1 MEALE
6 LNAMA
11 NLLARRE
18 LLATFLGAPFL
29 AASGCSR
36 NPHVLPP
43 AGEIIGA
50 SAKIGHRLRDG
61 LKPVPAADRWERAGV
76 VIVGAGIAGMSAA
89 WRLVRAGYD
98 DFVILELE
106 LQPGGT
112 SRSDRTGAFAY
123 PWGAHYLPVP
133 FQENRA
139 MVTLLDEMGFLEGR
153 DEYGEPIVGEQFL
166 SRDPQERVFFE
177 GLWHEGLYL
186 HEDAQPQDLRQWADF
201 QAEIQR
207 WVAWRDARGRR
218 AFVVPVAAC
227 SDDAIVTQFDRQT
240 MADWMAQRGFDSPR
254 LRWLVDY
261 ACRDDYG
268 LTVEQ
273 TSAWAGLFYFVS
285 RLRTPGAE
293 AQPLMTWPEGN
304 GRLVTHLYNRARARV
319 RLGLAV
325 SEVIPANAAPGSG
338 VDVIAV
344 DHAGVPAAGFHARQV
359 VFAAPHFLAPH
370 LIREFRDVRGK
381 AAAEFEYGS
390 WMVAN
395 LFLTNRPANRG
406 FHPAWD
412 NVFYDSPSLG
422 YVNAT
427 HQRGP
432 EFGPTVWTYYYPLCD
447 DNPRAAREKLLAHG
461 WREWAEV
468 TLSDLERAH
477 PDLRPL
483 VERLDVMR
491 WGHAMIRPR
500 PGFVWG
506 SARRDEARAFR
517 GVHFAHSDLSGIAL
531 FEEAFYHGLR
541 AAEEILTE
549 RGVPF
554 EPMV

>member
-1 MEALE
+1 MS
-6 LNAMA
+6 

-18 LLATFLGAPFL
+18 LLASFLGAPFL
-29 AASGCSR
+29 AAAGCSR
-36 NPHVLPP
+36 NAPVLPP

-50 SAKIGHRLRDG
+50 SASLGHRLRDG
-61 LKPVPAADRWERAGV
+61 LKPVPAADRWQNAGI
-76 VIVGAGIAGMSAA
+76 VIVGTGIAGLSAA
-89 WRLVRAGYD
+89 WRLLRAGVE
-98 DFVILELE
+98 DFVVLELE
-106 LQPGGT
+106 PQPGGT
-112 SRSDRTGAFAY
+112 SRSDRRGAFAY

-139 MVTLLDEMGFLEGR
+139 MVTLLGEMGFLEGR
-153 DEYGEPIVGEQFL
+153 DDEGEPIVGEQFL

-177 GLWHEGLYL
+177 GRWHEGLYL
-186 HEDAQPQDLRQWADF
+186 HEGAEPADDRQWAEF
-201 QAEIQR
+201 QAQIER
-207 WVAWRDARGRR
+207 WAAWRDAHGRR

-227 SDDAIVTQFDRQT
+227 SDDAEVTPFDRQS
-240 MADWMAQRGFDSPR
+240 MADWLAQRGFDSPR

-268 LTVEQ
+268 LTIEQ

-285 RLRTPGAE
+285 RVRKPRAE

-304 GRLVTHLYNRARARV
+304 GRLVAHFYSKASARV
-319 RLGLAV
+319 KLGLAV
-325 SEVIPANAAPGSG
+325 SEVIPTDDGSGG
-338 VDVIAV
+338 VDVVAIDSAGKPAV
-344 DHAGVPAAGFHARQV
+344 GFHARQV
-359 VFAAPHFLAPH
+359 IFAAPHFLAPY
-370 LIREFRDVRGK
+370 LIRSFRDERGES
-381 AAAEFEYGS
+381 AAEFQYGS

-395 LFLTNRPANRG
+395 LFLKNRPANRG

-412 NVFYDSPSLG
+412 NVLYDSPSLG
-422 YVNAT
+422 YVAAT

-447 DNPRAAREKLLAHG
+447 DNPRAARERLLAQD
-461 WREWAEV
+461 WSQWAEV

-500 PGFVWG
+500 PGFIWG
-506 SARRDEARAFR
+506 AARRDEARAFR
-517 GVHFAHSDLSGIAL
+517 GVHFAHSDLSGVAL

-541 AAEEILTE
+541 AAEEVLTE
-549 RGVPF
+549 RGINF
-554 EPMV
+554 EPLV

>member
-1 MEALE
+1 MTH
-6 LNAMA
+6 
-11 NLLARRE
+11 LARRE
-18 LLATFLGAPFL
+18 LLAAFLGAPFL
-29 AASGCSR
+29 AAAGCSR
-36 NPHVLPP
+36 DAHALPP

-50 SAKIGHRLRDG
+50 SASLGHRLRDG
-61 LKPVPAADRWERAGV
+61 LKPVPTADQWQQTGI
-76 VIVGAGIAGMSAA
+76 VIVGGGIAGLSAA
-89 WRLVRAGYD
+89 WRLLRTGVD
-98 DFVILELE
+98 DFAVLELE
-106 LQPGGT
+106 PQVGGT
-112 SRSDRTGAFAY
+112 SRSDQAGSFAY

-153 DEYGEPIVGEQFL
+153 DDDGEPIVGEQWL

-177 GLWHEGLYL
+177 GRWHEGLYL
-186 HEDAQPQDLRQWADF
+186 HDEAEPRDDRQWADF

-207 WVAWRDARGRR
+207 WAAWRDERGGR

-227 SDDAIVTQFDRQT
+227 SDADEVTRFDRQT
-240 MADWMAQRGFDSPR
+240 MADWLAERGFDSPK

-268 LTVEQ
+268 LTVAQ

-285 RLRTPGAE
+285 RVRKPGAE

-304 GRLVTHLYNRARARV
+304 GRLVAHLYDKARAQV

-325 SEVIPANAAPGSG
+325 SQVTPVDGAANQG

-344 DHAGVPAAGFHARQV
+344 DQAGLPAVGYHAREV
-359 VFAAPHFLAPH
+359 IFAAPHFLAPY
-370 LIREFRDVRGK
+370 LIDGFRDARGA

-395 LFLTNRPANRG
+395 LFLKSRPANRG

-412 NVFYDSPSLG
+412 NVLYDSPSLG
-422 YVNAT
+422 YVTAT

-432 EFGPTVWTYYYPLCD
+432 EVGPTVWTYYYPLCED
-447 DNPRAAREKLLAHG
+447 DPRAARQKLLAHG
-461 WREWAEV
+461 WSQWAEV

-500 PGFVWG
+500 PGFIWG
-506 SARRDEARAFR
+506 KARRDEARAFG
-517 GVHFAHSDLSGIAL
+517 GVHFAHSDLSGVAL

-541 AAEEILTE
+541 AAEEILAA

-554 EPMV
+554 EAMV

>member
-1 MEALE
+1 MS
-6 LNAMA
+6 

-18 LLATFLGAPFL
+18 LLASFLGAPFL
-29 AASGCSR
+29 AAAGCSR
-36 NPHVLPP
+36 DAPVLPP
-43 AGEIIGA
+43 AGEIVGG
-50 SAKIGHRLRDG
+50 STSLGHRLRDG
-61 LKPVPAADRWERAGV
+61 LKPAPAAGQWQRTGV
-76 VIVGAGIAGMSAA
+76 VIVGAGIAGLSAA
-89 WRLVRAGYD
+89 WRLLRAGVD
-98 DFVILELE
+98 DFVVLELE
-106 LQPGGT
+106 PQPGGT
-112 SRSDRTGAFAY
+112 SRSEMTGTFAY

-153 DEYGEPIVGEQFL
+153 DGEGEPIVGEQWL
-166 SRDPQERVFFE
+166 SRDPQERVFFA

-186 HEDAQPQDLRQWADF
+186 HENAQPQDDRQWADF

-207 WVAWRDARGRR
+207 WSSWRDARGRR

-227 SDDAIVTQFDRQT
+227 SDAAEVTQFDRQT
-240 MADWMAQRGFDSPR
+240 MADWLAERGYDSPK
-254 LRWLVDY
+254 LRWLVNY

-285 RLRTPGAE
+285 RVRKPGGE

-304 GRLVTHLYNRARARV
+304 GRLVAHLYEKARAQV
-319 RLGLAV
+319 KLGLAV
-325 SEVIPANAAPGSG
+325 SQVIPTPDGAGEG

-344 DHAGVPAAGFHARQV
+344 DQAGLPAAGFHARQLI
-359 VFAAPHFLAPH
+359 FAAPHFLAPY
-370 LIREFRDVRGK
+370 LIDGFRDARGQ
-381 AAAEFEYGS
+381 AAAQFEYGS

-395 LFLTNRPANRG
+395 LFLKNRPANVG

-412 NVFYDSPSLG
+412 NVLYDSPSLG
-422 YVNAT
+422 YVSAT

-447 DNPRAAREKLLAHG
+447 DDPRTAREKLLALD
-461 WREWAEV
+461 WKAWAEV

-500 PGFVWG
+500 PGFIWG
-506 SARRDEARAFR
+506 NARRDEARAFH
-517 GVHFAHSDLSGIAL
+517 GVYFAHSDLSGLAL

-554 EPMV
+554 EALV

>member
-1 MEALE
+1 MS
-6 LNAMA
+6 

-18 LLATFLGAPFL
+18 LLASFLGAPFL
-29 AASGCSR
+29 AAAGCSR
-36 NPHVLPP
+36 SAPVLPP

-50 SAKIGHRLRDG
+50 SSSLGHRLREG
-61 LKPVPAADRWERAGV
+61 LKPVPTADQWQRTGV
-76 VIVGAGIAGMSAA
+76 VIVGGGIAGLSAA
-89 WRLVRAGYD
+89 WRLLRAGVD
-98 DFVILELE
+98 DFVVLELE
-106 LQPGGT
+106 PQPGGT
-112 SRSDRTGAFAY
+112 SRSGTSGAFAY

-139 MVTLLDEMGFLEGR
+139 ILTLLDEMGFIEGR
-153 DEYGEPIVGEQFL
+153 DDEGEPIVGEQFL

-177 GLWHEGLYL
+177 GLWHEGLYR
-186 HEDAQPQDLRQWADF
+186 HENAEPHDERQWADF
-201 QAEIQR
+201 QAEIGR
-207 WVAWRDARGRR
+207 WAAWRDGRGRR

-227 SDDAIVTQFDRQT
+227 SDDAEVIQFDRQT
-240 MADWMAQRGFDSPR
+240 MTDWLTERGFDSPK

-268 LTVEQ
+268 LTVDQ

-285 RLRTPGAE
+285 RVRKPGAE

-304 GRLVTHLYNRARARV
+304 GRLVAHLCDKARTQV
-319 RLGLAV
+319 KLGLAV
-325 SEVIPANAAPGSG
+325 SEVIPAAEGQDVG
-338 VDVIAV
+338 VDVVAV
-344 DHAGVPAAGFHARQV
+344 DREGRAAASYHAGHVI
-359 VFAAPHFLAPH
+359 FAAPHFLAPY
-370 LIREFRDVRGK
+370 LIAGFRDARGK

-395 LFLTNRPANRG
+395 LFLKDRPVNRG

-412 NVFYDSPSLG
+412 NVLYDSPSLG
-422 YVNAT
+422 YVAAT

-447 DNPRAAREKLLAHG
+447 DNPRTAREKLLAHG
-461 WREWAEV
+461 WSQWAEV
-468 TLSDLERAH
+468 TLADLERAH

-500 PGFVWG
+500 PGFIWG
-506 SARRDEARAFR
+506 DARRDEARAFR
-517 GVHFAHSDLSGIAL
+517 GVHFAHCDLSGVAL

-554 EPMV
+554 ESLVFDTG